1 MNASLAR
8 PRTWGPAGWEA
19 WCMSEPILPALAGL
33 SVHDLLRVPHEVLE
47 ELRRRQIVRGRNI
60 TGDIGEYLAAAMY
73 NVERETPGTP
83 GYDLIDGAGLRVQV
97 KTRAFATK
105 PSIIRYRGL
114 DAGGF
119 DAVLFLALDPVTFE
133 PFRAR
138 EVSAARVKELLSV
151 NPGGLKYPHIKD
163 EGVDLLELA
172 RSAYRLL

>member
-1 MNASLAR
+1 
-8 PRTWGPAGWEA
+8 
-19 WCMSEPILPALAGL
+19 MSEPVLPALAGL
-33 SVHDLLRVPHEVLE
+33 SVHDLLRVPHEVLV
-47 ELRRRQIVRGRNI
+47 ELRRREIVRGRNV

-73 NVERETPGTP
+73 NVERAAPGTA
-83 GYDLIDGAGLRVQV
+83 GFDLVDGAGLRVQV
-97 KTRAFATK
+97 KTRAFSTK
-105 PSIIRYRGL
+105 PSIIRYNGL

-138 EVSAARVKELLSV
+138 EVSSTRVKELMAV
-151 NPGGLKYPHIKD
+151 QPGGLKYPHIKD